1 MKCIRCHVNIPDK
14 ALFCPWCGK
23 QQDAT
28 SAPAHRKKR
37 RRPKG
42 SGSVYKLKGVRARP
56 YVAVTGKKEVL
67 GTYGTPGGA
76 VQALDAYNAQNTPA
90 ERLKCTFADAYEKWR
105 AQPKFSS
112 LSRDMINGYELDRKS
127 TRLNSSH

>member
-28 SAPAHRKKR
+28 SAPVHRKKR

-42 SGSVYKLKGVRARP
+42 SGTVYPCV
-56 YVAVTGKKEVL
+56 
-67 GTYGTPGGA
+67 
-76 VQALDAYNAQNTPA
+76 
-90 ERLKCTFADAYEKWR
+90 WR
-105 AQPKFSS
+105 WI
-112 LSRDMINGYELDRKS
+112 L
-127 TRLNSSH
+127 